1 MSSTEISRIWQIV
14 AGSTTTA
21 SESRDKTRI
30 ARTLRWRSRLGFRDQ
45 WQSRVLGGG
54 VEREEVVRRPIS
66 CIHDVLPP
74 IKDHQ
79 EIRQPETDHRRE
91 SRTVHASN
99 GVRDRIITLQTHNH
113 ERERERAGDPA
124 ACLLSELARACW
136 RIEVRDAWNCR
147 RERGDFLWLQLQ
159 QGSGLSLLSLVSYPV
174 LCLGMLLYGS
184 CSNKK
189 SSSLSLAPNNSV
201 IVTDVSR
208 AGWGS
213 PDRARARLELNPALT
228 RRAAA

>member
-1 MSSTEISRIWQIV
+1 MSSTENSRIWQIV

-21 SESRDKTRI
+21 SESRDKARI

-147 RERGDFLWLQLQ
+147 REREEIF
-159 QGSGLSLLSLVSYPV
+159 SGYSSNKAPASLFSPWSLIPSCAWGCFYTAVVAIKKAPLSL
-174 LCLGMLLYGS
+174 
-184 CSNKK
+184 
-189 SSSLSLAPNNSV
+189 
-201 IVTDVSR
+201 SR
-208 AGWGS
+208 S
-213 PDRARARLELNPALT
+213 Q
-228 RRAAA
+228 

>member
-1 MSSTEISRIWQIV
+1 MSSTENSRIWQIV

-21 SESRDKTRI
+21 SESRDKARI

-113 ERERERAGDPA
+113 ERERELATPRLASSPSSLEPAG
-124 ACLLSELARACW
+124 ELRCEM
-136 RIEVRDAWNCR
+136 RGTVGE
-147 RERGDFLWLQLQ
+147 REEIF
-159 QGSGLSLLSLVSYPV
+159 SGYS
-174 LCLGMLLYGS
+174 
-184 CSNKK
+184 SNKAPASLFSPWSLIPSCAWGCFYTAVVAIK
-189 SSSLSLAPNNSV
+189 KAPLSLSLP
-201 IVTDVSR
+201 IT
-208 AGWGS
+208 
-213 PDRARARLELNPALT
+213 ALS
-228 RRAAA
+228 

>member
-1 MSSTEISRIWQIV
+1 MYSLPSKIIKKYASR
-14 AGSTTTA
+14 
-21 SESRDKTRI
+21 RRI
-30 ARTLRWRSRLGFRDQ
+30 TGARA
-45 WQSRVLGGG
+45 
-54 VEREEVVRRPIS
+54 ERFMQAMACGIGLLPCRPI
-66 CIHDVLPP
+66 
-74 IKDHQ
+74 
-79 EIRQPETDHRRE
+79 T
-91 SRTVHASN
+91 T
-99 GVRDRIITLQTHNH
+99 
-113 ERERERAGDPA
+113 RERERAGDPA